1 MHIKM
6 EHIHDSSATWMPHS
20 QYQKQK
26 KSLCNS
32 MTVTLWN
39 HDIFPNFN
47 VLLVFLCIIIIG
59 IVWGIANSEN
69 FPQIVI
75 QENSIRIELLANFHK
90 LAPAWIGFA
99 QLISRYCVILETIYY
114 CHNKTW
120 EKSWVISKD
129 WWPNPE
135 LFVIHT
141 LKHAKN

>member
-1 MHIKM
+1 
-6 EHIHDSSATWMPHS
+6 
-20 QYQKQK
+20 
-26 KSLCNS
+26 

-99 QLISRYCVILETIYY
+99 
-114 CHNKTW
+114 
-120 EKSWVISKD
+120 
-129 WWPNPE
+129 
-135 LFVIHT
+135 
-141 LKHAKN
+141 